1 MMAGNN
7 WKLFCLYFRFIGWF
21 ILCIVT
27 LGFAGLYVGPYFSQS
42 CAKFYEDLINDN
54 LTEEISTNSEDQE
67 IVSDKLAEPRE
78 PKNDNKEKEDK
89 KT

>member
-1 MMAGNN
+1 MVGNN
-7 WKLFCLYFRFIGWF
+7 WKLFCLYCRFIGWF

-54 LTEEISTNSEDQE
+54 LTEKIAVDSEDQE
-67 IVSDKLAEPRE
+67 MVRDKLAESHE
-78 PKNDNKEKEDK
+78 PKNDNEEKEDK
-89 KT
+89 GT